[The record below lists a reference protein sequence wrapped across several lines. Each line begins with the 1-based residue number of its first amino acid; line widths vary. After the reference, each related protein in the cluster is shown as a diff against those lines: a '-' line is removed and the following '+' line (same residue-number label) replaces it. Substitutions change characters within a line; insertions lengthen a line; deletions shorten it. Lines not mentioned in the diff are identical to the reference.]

1 MPLQVLT
8 QPAYHGSPYT
18 FDEFKLQH
26 VGTGEGGQ
34 GYGWGLYFTDR
45 AKIAQQYGTRLYS
58 VNIPEQGQLLDWYKM
73 ISEQS
78 AAVKAAL
85 LRNPVTA
92 EFVNRYPSNATGRDL
107 YHFLVQA
114 AQKKNPTFSNSQS
127 AENASKQLLAVGVPG
142 LTCLSYSSNGKP
154 TGARNFVVFD
164 DSQIYVTQPAEGS
177 AAYS

>member
-1 MPLQVLT
+1 
-8 QPAYHGSPYT
+8 
-18 FDEFKLQH
+18 
-26 VGTGEGGQ
+26 
-34 GYGWGLYFTDR
+34 
-45 AKIAQQYGTRLYS
+45 
-58 VNIPEQGQLLDWYKM
+58 M

-164 DSQIYVTQPAEGS
+164 DSQIYITQPGEGLAVYS
-177 AAYS
+177 QERVGVPDRVFPTTPVSCKWTVAVIGAHIISSSRQNVRNGMTVAAPDSKCRSPRWTW